1 MLSILGMMFILCSV
15 ISCKGDDKPGTGV
28 NPADRDTAPG
38 EPISI
43 VDGKVRFYID
53 IDTDAARVKAGVAAS
68 DLLSAA
74 SSVYVNGT
82 KYDVA
87 SDESGNLYIDALA
100 NAQGTY
106 TASLAFEDG
115 TKWFGTSPTIN
126 LAVPASQFASD
137 GAMKLLPMFADY
149 SEATGNKLFMKDAV
163 GILSLHI
170 GGSAKIASVKLQKKG
185 SDMAGLFL
193 KTKEGLDPSDTTANF
208 VTLNCTNGG
217 EFVSAGSDFNMML
230 RPGNYSGAELVICTD
245 DNRVMRTS
253 LDVDLLCCAQHK
265 RSYAA

>member
-74 SSVYVNGT
+74 SLVYVNGT

-87 SDESGNLYIDALA
+87 SDENGNLYIDALA
-100 NAQGTY
+100 NNT
-106 TASLAFEDG
+106 
-115 TKWFGTSPTIN
+115 
-126 LAVPASQFASD
+126 
-137 GAMKLLPMFADY
+137 
-149 SEATGNKLFMKDAV
+149 
-163 GILSLHI
+163 
-170 GGSAKIASVKLQKKG
+170 SVKIYRAK
-185 SDMAGLFL
+185 S
-193 KTKEGLDPSDTTANF
+193 
-208 VTLNCTNGG
+208 
-217 EFVSAGSDFNMML
+217 
-230 RPGNYSGAELVICTD
+230 
-245 DNRVMRTS
+245 
-253 LDVDLLCCAQHK
+253 
-265 RSYAA
+265 

>member
-1 MLSILGMMFILCSV
+1 MRAIFVLSDKRDVVGHWTSRTNTNYYSHMRNRKMLSILGMMFILCSV

-100 NAQGTY
+100 KE
-106 TASLAFEDG
+106 L
-115 TKWFGTSPTIN
+115 I
-126 LAVPASQFASD
+126 
-137 GAMKLLPMFADY
+137 LL
-149 SEATGNKLFMKDAV
+149 LL
-163 GILSLHI
+163 LSKMGP
-170 GGSAKIASVKLQKKG
+170 GGSEL
-185 SDMAGLFL
+185 
-193 KTKEGLDPSDTTANF
+193 
-208 VTLNCTNGG
+208 
-217 EFVSAGSDFNMML
+217 L
-230 RPGNYSGAELVICTD
+230 RPSTLRFLQASSPLTE
-245 DNRVMRTS
+245 R
-253 LDVDLLCCAQHK
+253 
-265 RSYAA
+265 